1 MLVMVWI
8 EEDTVQQ
15 RVLVVEHAYAIQ
27 AVHPGLIRLR
37 FQRYL
42 HGLHHRTQ

>member
-15 RVLVVEHAYAIQ
+15 RVPGIEHADAME
-27 AVHPGLIRLR
+27 AVNSGWIRLR

-42 HGLHHRTQ
+42 HGLHYRAQ